1 MLRQAALSVLVAL
14 TVGGCGSTATKSD
27 APSERASAAS
37 PTTTMAPAQPKTLE
51 AATAAVQEWADRR
64 SSEDYAGAWQL
75 FNKQVRDGMTEADYV
90 TPSETCTSALTKY
103 PETAKGVRM
112 DGPDR
117 AFVRLEALGFKI
129 SVDVLYEDGQWVLD
143 PEPEFAKDLNKP
155 IQQIVAERKAR
166 GDCQAS

>member
-1 MLRQAALSVLVAL
+1 MPPRSRGNV
-14 TVGGCGSTATKSD
+14 T
-27 APSERASAAS
+27 AS
-37 PTTTMAPAQPKTLE
+37 PTTATTPVQPKTLE

-75 FNKQVRDGMTEADYV
+75 FNKQVQDGMTEADYV
-90 TPSETCTSALTKY
+90 TLSATCTSALTKY

-112 DGPDR
+112 DGPDK

-129 SVDVLYEDGQWVLD
+129 SVDVLYEDGQWVLA

-155 IQQIVAERKAR
+155 IQQLIAERKAR
-166 GDCQAS
+166 GDCEAS

>member
-1 MLRQAALSVLVAL
+1 MLRRAAPPVLIAL
-14 TVGGCGSTATKSD
+14 AIAGCGSTMTKSD
-27 APSERASAAS
+27 TPSESASAAS
-37 PTTTMAPAQPKTLE
+37 PTTATTRAQPKTLE

-75 FNKQVRDGMTEADYV
+75 FNKQVQDGMTEADYV
-90 TPSETCTSALTKY
+90 TLSETCTSALTKY

-112 DGPDR
+112 DGPDK

-129 SVDVLYEDGQWVLD
+129 SVDVLYEDGQWVLA

-155 IQQIVAERKAR
+155 IQQLIAERKAR
-166 GDCQAS
+166 GDCEVS